1 MEANPGWLSKSS
13 PFDIGFVLPKIID
26 GTGSYDRFREQL
38 QTDNPVN
45 EKGTINMKKYWE
57 ITIDGKEYLELYDRV
72 AATGGL
78 DLVRPK
84 SFFPAPGVLMEPY
97 VKPS

>member
-1 MEANPGWLSKSS
+1 
-13 PFDIGFVLPKIID
+13 
-26 GTGSYDRFREQL
+26 
-38 QTDNPVN
+38 
-45 EKGTINMKKYWE
+45 MKKYWE